1 MAVHQLPAD
10 VRAFARY
17 FGELAARLDPD
28 DGWYA
33 IFRQR
38 DPEGMRA
45 CLDGSEIPPW
55 DVVESLLRDLP
66 AVEEA
71 EFTRAFRLH
80 AAAAAAHDRLPG
92 GREMLEERAE
102 LMRHERLRA
111 QARAEEVL
119 LSGSPDVDRLTHDLA
134 WARDDHMR
142 AVRRQAELES
152 RAAALASYDGPGDAA
167 AFPHGA
173 ASPGP
178 GRPLAPAWDQ
188 APPAGPGHGQ
198 HPVSGGPV
206 AHDGHPAE
214 APRGFGEGRAGGDF
228 RGPQPA
234 PLGTPGSSDWPGG
247 APYAGPG
254 SAQAPSGAPVP
265 GPDRPLAPAWDDA
278 PPAGP
283 AHDQGQRPLPGGSD
297 AHGGHPAEAPQGF
310 REGRGGGVSRS
321 GGGGV
326 PPTRKK
332 PRRPRGGA
340 RFAGVEDVADD
351 AVAVPLLPVAGD
363 TPRGARYGGASVAEP
378 APEAAEPAP
387 DDGAD
392 RAARETVAA
401 LARLRA
407 HGRGGEAHALICEA
421 AARPAPWLPALA
433 DELHRSGLAADWAT
447 LLWEVASQPASQLAA
462 AADALIAAGRGDD
475 GRQLLR
481 QGVFRSADEI
491 ADAVLVL
498 QDEGMPHRARTL
510 LTAFVSVHTPAD
522 VAAVAAGDPARL
534 VPLLL
539 DAARTGSPA
548 KERSIVH
555 ALRVA
560 GHIHS

>member
-17 FGELAARLDPD
+17 FGELAARLDPHG
-28 DGWYA
+28 GWYA

-71 EFTRAFRLH
+71 EFTRASGLH
-80 AAAAAAHDRLPG
+80 AAAAAAYDRLPG
-92 GREMLEERAE
+92 GREMLAERAE

-111 QARAEEVL
+111 QARAEEL
-119 LSGSPDVDRLTHDLA
+119 LRLLPGSPDADRLAYDLA
-134 WARDDHMR
+134 WARDDHAR
-142 AVRRQAELES
+142 AVRRQTELES
-152 RAAALASYDGPGDAA
+152 RAAAVASYDGPGDTA
-167 AFPHGA
+167 PPPPGA
-173 ASPGP
+173 ASTGP
-178 GRPLAPAWDQ
+178 GRPLAPTWDQ
-188 APPAGPGHGQ
+188 APPSGPAHGQGQ

-206 AHDGHPAE
+206 AHGVQPAE
-214 APRGFGEGRAGGDF
+214 APRGFGKG
-228 RGPQPA
+228 
-234 PLGTPGSSDWPGG
+234 W
-247 APYAGPG
+247 
-254 SAQAPSGAPVP
+254 
-265 GPDRPLAPAWDDA
+265 
-278 PPAGP
+278 
-283 AHDQGQRPLPGGSD
+283 
-297 AHGGHPAEAPQGF
+297 
-310 REGRGGGVSRS
+310 GGGVSPR
-321 GGGGV
+321 GGDGV
-326 PPTRKK
+326 PPTPKK

-351 AVAVPLLPVAGD
+351 AVAVPLLPVSGD
-363 TPRGARYGGASVAEP
+363 TPRGARYGGASVADP
-378 APEAAEPAP
+378 VPEAADPAP

-421 AARPAPWLPALA
+421 AASPAPWLPALA
-433 DELHRSGLAADWAT
+433 DELHRLGLAADWAT
-447 LLWEVASQPASQLAA
+447 LLWEVASQPVSRLAA

-491 ADAVLVL
+491 ADAVIAL

-539 DAARTGSPA
+539 DAARSGAPA
-548 KERSIVH
+548 RERDIVH